1 MEEQLGAKFMQ
12 FTLGLE
18 GCCLI
23 GPWGVGRGAS
33 DLAGLLAKPHTQPAS
48 SLPDKRTDPPP
59 PGTPSPRQTPR
70 FWPGHL
76 LRPNQLGPGAK
87 R

>member
-23 GPWGVGRGAS
+23 GPWRW
-33 DLAGLLAKPHTQPAS
+33 AGGFRPGWAS
-48 SLPDKRTDPPP
+48 S
-59 PGTPSPRQTPR
+59 QTP
-70 FWPGHL
+70 
-76 LRPNQLGPGAK
+76 LRACLSSA
-87 R
+87 

>member
-1 MEEQLGAKFMQ
+1 MEEQPGAKFMQ

-48 SLPDKRTDPPP
+48 SLPDKRTDPTPP
-59 PGTPSPRQTPR
+59 Q
-70 FWPGHL
+70 GHL
-76 LRPNQLGPGAK
+76 PPTRPLVSGLGTC
-87 R
+87 